1 MIGTLAMA
9 VTLVLA
15 LAPQAYFRTV
25 AVAGTATELDVRSSI
40 NFVSAKTGDTKG
52 PLQETEVE
60 AALRKSLREL
70 AGPISINI
78 LDFSKGSYPPGQLD
92 FPLDGAVPPPISRPA
107 CPFLWRGHRLSDKG
121 NSIPVWTRVQV
132 TTKRQLVRTKVGLAA
147 GQVLTENNIET
158 FDGIVC
164 PLLVREVSSPSDYEG
179 LILARSLH
187 SGSQLLPSMV
197 QPPPAVERGTIVPV
211 EALIGRADIR
221 FEAHADRSGYPGQV
235 IELTNPTSGRHFRGV
250 VRSDGSVL
258 VRALMMQ
265 RKHYVNAK

>member
-1 MIGTLAMA
+1 MA
-9 VTLVLA
+9 VVLVLA
-15 LAPQAYFRTV
+15 LVPQAYFR
-25 AVAGTATELDVRSSI
+25 AVALAGIATELDVRSSI
-40 NFVSAKTGDTKG
+40 DFVAAKAGDTKG
-52 PLQETEVE
+52 PLQENEIE
-60 AALRKSLREL
+60 AALRKSLRQL
-70 AGPISINI
+70 SGPISIRI

-92 FPLDGAVPPPISRPA
+92 FPLSGAALPPLSRPA

-121 NSIPVWTRVQV
+121 NSIPVWARVQV

-147 GQVLTENNIET
+147 GQALTENDIET

-164 PLLVREVSSPSDYEG
+164 PLLVRESSSPRDYEG
-179 LILARSLH
+179 LILTRSLR

-197 QPPPAVERGTIVPV
+197 KPPPAVERGTIVPV
-211 EALIGRADIR
+211 EASIGRADIR